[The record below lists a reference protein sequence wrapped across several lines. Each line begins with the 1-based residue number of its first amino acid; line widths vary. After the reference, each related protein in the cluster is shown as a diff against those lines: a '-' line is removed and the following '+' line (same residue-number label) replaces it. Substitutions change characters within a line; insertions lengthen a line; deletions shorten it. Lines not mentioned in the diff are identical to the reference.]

1 MAKAR
6 PARRNKA
13 AEPAEDGFWDRPV
26 LMNMVADL
34 LIVFA
39 VAGFAWAAATSIQ
52 RLPIFPLREVVVG
65 GTVDNVTRN
74 QVEQAARAALTGNF
88 FTVDLDQVRG
98 AFEKLPWVRQAEVR
112 RRWPDTLELV
122 LEEHVAV
129 ARWRRADG
137 EIRLV
142 NDRGEVFAAA
152 SDQELPVFAGPEGSA
167 AQVLVRYWEF
177 TETLAALG
185 RKPEALALSS
195 REAWQVRLDDGL
207 VIELGR
213 DEAKHSL
220 SERMARFVAWYRPAL
235 DKTRLARA
243 SVVDMRYPNG
253 FALRVQQ
260 SDLKS

>member
-1 MAKAR
+1 
-6 PARRNKA
+6 
-13 AEPAEDGFWDRPV
+13 
-26 LMNMVADL
+26 MNLVADL
-34 LIVFA
+34 LVVFA
-39 VAGFAWAAATSIQ
+39 VAGLAWSAATAVQ

-74 QVEQAARAALTGNF
+74 QVEQAARAALAGNF

-98 AFEKLPWVRQAEVR
+98 VFEKLPWVRQAEVR

-122 LEEHVAV
+122 IEEHVAV

-137 EIRLV
+137 ETRLV

-152 SDQELPVFAGPEGSA
+152 SDQQLPTFAGPEGSA
-167 AQVLVRYWEF
+167 AQVLTRYREF
-177 TETLAALG
+177 SGALAAIG
-185 RKPEALALSS
+185 RKPEALVLSN
-195 REAWQVRLDDGL
+195 REAWQVKLDDGL
-207 VIELGR
+207 VVELGR

-220 SERMARFVAWYRPAL
+220 AERMGRFVAWYRPAL
-235 DKTRLARA
+235 ERARLVRA
-243 SVVDMRYPNG
+243 AVVDMRYPNG

>member
-1 MAKAR
+1 MAK
-6 PARRNKA
+6 PARRRKTT
-13 AEPAEDGFWDRPV
+13 EPAEDGFWDRPV
-26 LMNMVADL
+26 LMNLVADL
-34 LIVFA
+34 LFVFG
-39 VAGFAWAAATSIQ
+39 VAGLAWAAATSIQ
-52 RLPIFPLREVVVG
+52 RLPVFPLREIVVG

-74 QVEQAARAALTGNF
+74 QVEQAARAALAGNF
-88 FTVDLDQVRG
+88 FTVDLDQVRSV
-98 AFEKLPWVRQAEVR
+98 FEKLPWVRQAEVR

-122 LEEHVAV
+122 IEEHVAV

-137 EIRLV
+137 ETRLV
-142 NDRGEVFAAA
+142 NDHGEVFAAA
-152 SDQELPVFAGPEGSA
+152 SDRQLPVFAGPEGSA
-167 AQVLVRYWEF
+167 ALVLDRYREF
-177 TETLAALG
+177 SGALSALG
-185 RKPEALALSS
+185 RKPETLALSG

-235 DKTRLARA
+235 EKTRLARA

>member
-1 MAKAR
+1 MAR
-6 PARRNKA
+6 PVRRKKP
-13 AEPAEDGFWDRPV
+13 AEPADDGFWDRPV
-26 LMNMVADL
+26 LMNLVADL
-34 LIVFA
+34 LIVFG
-39 VAGFAWAAATSIQ
+39 VAGLAWSAATSIQ

-74 QVEQAARAALTGNF
+74 QVEQAARTALVGNF

-98 AFEKLPWVRQAEVR
+98 VFEKLPWVRQAEVR

-129 ARWRRADG
+129 ARWRRTDG
-137 EIRLV
+137 ETRLV
-142 NDRGEVFAAA
+142 NDHGEVFAAA

-167 AQVLVRYWEF
+167 AQVLERYREF
-177 TETLAALG
+177 SGALAVLGRRPETLV
-185 RKPEALALSS
+185 LSG
-195 REAWQVRLDDGL
+195 REAWQLKLDDGL

-213 DEAKHSL
+213 DETKLSL
-220 SERMARFVAWYRPAL
+220 TERMVRFVAWYRPAL
-235 DKTRLARA
+235 EKTRLARA
-243 SVVDMRYPNG
+243 TVVDMRYPNG